1 MGEKNMKILV
11 FELEGEHYATDIA
24 EVERI
29 LGYSTPT
36 AMPDV
41 PCYVEGVI
49 NYEDNVL
56 PIINLSKKFDLAIS
70 DEKKNRKIIVI
81 KRNEEKFGVVVDNV
95 NEVSD
100 VKNGSFEEAPEITV
114 SISKRYIKGL
124 IKSENDITILL
135 DMKEILTEEERNI
148 IL

>member
-11 FELEGEHYATDIA
+11 FELEKEHYATDIA

-41 PCYVEGVI
+41 PDYVEGVI
-49 NYEDNVL
+49 NYEDNIL
-56 PIINLSKKFDLAIS
+56 PIINLSKKFNLKIS
-70 DEKKNRKIIVI
+70 DENKNRKIIVI

-95 NEVSD
+95 SEVSD
-100 VKNGSFEEAPEITV
+100 IKNGSFEEAPEITV

-124 IKSENDITILL
+124 IKSKDDITILL